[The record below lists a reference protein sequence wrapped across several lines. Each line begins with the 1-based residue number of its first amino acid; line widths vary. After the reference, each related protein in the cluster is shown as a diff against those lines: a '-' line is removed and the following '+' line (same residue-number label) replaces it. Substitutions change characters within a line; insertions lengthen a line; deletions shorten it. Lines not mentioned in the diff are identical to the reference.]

1 MGGQGPHPP
10 TPPTHDDKETTYE
23 EINVHAVYNQI
34 APHFSQTRY
43 KPWPLISQ
51 FLLSLPPGSV
61 GLDVGCGNGKY
72 FNLNPD
78 IFVLGSDR
86 SSGLAGIA
94 REERTKGSL
103 ASDVILGDILS
114 LPHPAGKFDFAIS
127 IAVVHHL
134 STSER
139 RLQAIRSILETLVQ
153 GGIALIYVWALEQE
167 NSRRGWSEGDS
178 QDVMVP
184 WVMKQKKDAAS
195 GGQAVSEETTFK
207 RYYHLYRKGELEED
221 IVAAGGVV
229 RDSGYE
235 RDNWWAIVEPG
246 HEAGA

>member
-1 MGGQGPHPP
+1 MSSQGPTAKPSHH
-10 TPPTHDDKETTYE
+10 TNHDDGDAYE
-23 EINVHAVYNQI
+23 EVNVHAVYNQI

-43 KPWPLISQ
+43 KPWPLITQ
-51 FLLSLPPGSV
+51 FLSSLPSGSV

-94 REERTKGSL
+94 RDERTKGST
-103 ASDVILGDILS
+103 AGDVILGDILS
-114 LPHPAGKFDFAIS
+114 LPHQAGKFDFAIS

-153 GGIALIYVWALEQE
+153 GGSALIYVWALEQE

-184 WVMKQKKDAAS
+184 WVMRQKKDAGS
-195 GGQAVSEETTFK
+195 GCNNVVEETTFN

-221 IVAAGGVV
+221 VLAAGGAV
-229 RDSGYE
+229 RESGYD
-235 RDNWWAIVEPG
+235 RDNWWAIVEPRR
-246 HEAGA
+246 